1 MIKRVFFI
9 LTFSCV
15 LGSLI
20 GIIFH
25 NKISSDVF
33 AFSEGYPLYFMRQG
47 VYSDKSIMEMNTEN
61 IDPKLIINKD
71 NKYYV
76 YVGITSNEKIA
87 NQIKEIYDDMNI
99 EVHKT
104 DMSVKD
110 ESFVNN
116 VKQFDSLILAS
127 DKDEILNVEEVIL
140 SNYEEVFGSER

>member
-33 AFSEGYPLYFMRQG
+33 AFNEGYPLYFMRQG

>member
-1 MIKRVFFI
+1 MIKRIFFVLI
-9 LTFSCV
+9 ISCT

-20 GIIFH
+20 GIVFH

-33 AFSEGYPLYFMRQG
+33 AFNEGYPLYFIRQG
-47 VYSDKSIMEMNTEN
+47 VYTDKDILDVNTES

-87 NQIKEIYDDMNI
+87 KQIEEIYDDMNI
-99 EVHKT
+99 EVNKT
-104 DMSVKD
+104 QMSVND

-116 VKQFDSLILAS
+116 VKQFDSIILS
-127 DKDEILNVEEVIL
+127 SKKDEILNVEEVIL
-140 SNYEEVFGSER
+140 SNYEEVFGSES

>member
-1 MIKRVFFI
+1 M
-9 LTFSCV
+9 TFSCV

-33 AFSEGYPLYFMRQG
+33 AFNEGYPLYFMRQG